1 MLYFDGFFQESKK
14 KNYVNVVKKCFLQF
28 FKMDYRL
35 IILAIFSLSKFESF
49 IFNRILVFLVFKTKV
64 TIGILRFSGK
74 KFVKIK
80 VVFSVLFT
88 FQKVFPKTYNTKL

>member
-1 MLYFDGFFQESKK
+1 
-14 KNYVNVVKKCFLQF
+14 
-28 FKMDYRL
+28 MDYRL

-74 KFVKIK
+74 KFVKMKI
-80 VVFSVLFT
+80 VFFSVLFT
-88 FQKVFPKTYNTKL
+88 FQKAREIQFKKKMDFDHLLYSFCFRLSKKKASPF

>member
-1 MLYFDGFFQESKK
+1 MLQFDGFF
-14 KNYVNVVKKCFLQF
+14 KNVYVVKKCFLQF

-64 TIGILRFSGK
+64 TIGILRFSGNK
-74 KFVKIK
+74 
-80 VVFSVLFT
+80 SRQNESSYVLCS
-88 FQKVFPKTYNTKL
+88 